1 MVVAQLVEQPL
12 LMPEVCS
19 LNQAIGKIY
28 IEHFFTVKDENKAKE
43 AGNGPLKKNLQRIF
57 FHVYRNYEHAPCSN
71 KHLLH
76 ITSSKVQS

>member
-12 LMPEVCS
+12 LLPEVCS

-43 AGNGPLKKNLQRIF
+43 AGNGPFKKEFTKNIFSRI
-57 FHVYRNYEHAPCSN
+57 
-71 KHLLH
+71 
-76 ITSSKVQS
+76 